1 MVIDCILTTLLHSY
15 SLCVCLY
22 TYMYDTRWMYLT
34 LILLA
39 AVMRV
44 AGSDYEDIVL
54 SWILFMAWMYT
65 LSYGRGFRF
74 MGPYLVMIKEVLVQ
88 RLSICLS
95 VCHLPLCCSISF
107 TYIRLC
113 VIQCERVCFNGGGRG
128 VCTCD
133 SILFVCLARWDI
145 INNRNP
151 RANVH

>member
-1 MVIDCILTTLLHSY
+1 MGSGLLGPGLEGGGLEGGGGLMVIDCILTTLLHSY
-15 SLCVCLY
+15 SLCVFIY

-65 LSYGRGFRF
+65 LSYGRGVRF

-95 VCHLPLCCSISF
+95 VCLSLAPLLLHLLHVRPS
-107 TYIRLC
+107 
-113 VIQCERVCFNGGGRG
+113 VCHS
-128 VCTCD
+128 V
-133 SILFVCLARWDI
+133 
-145 INNRNP
+145 
-151 RANVH
+151 